1 MALYFVER
9 LFLLHPD
16 DDVSQRE
23 FQHRLLLGN
32 GSIATEQIIFRAFV
46 VGNMIAD
53 NAHWL

>member
-1 MALYFVER
+1 MALYFGER